1 MFLKRARRSGN
12 VRLWIVRLEDLAE
25 IGCRKLRRSMTR
37 EEWNRYLPGQEYR
50 KTCEQWPEGK

>member
-37 EEWNRYLPGQEYR
+37 EEWNRYLPGREYR
-50 KTCEQWPEGK
+50 KTCEQ